1 MQSNNAEDIDVKAF
15 VKAWLDGKY
24 LEIIDPT
31 AQLAKFKEEFEALVQ
46 RTKQDCRG
54 GNMADKIK
62 EKANKMRSMSDKEL
76 VGYVENRV
84 EKARSEGFNKGYNL
98 RKIDVNNLTDFI
110 IEMEN
115 YINDISTSIKHSY
128 FDDLHEYLNG
138 LYNLTAKLYRRG
150 YMIGDGQS
158 TLSDSTLMNLPKKE
172 LVDIIRLLEKNCKVY
187 LNNLNTYSG
196 IVKELTEAKEDLI
209 EVGGIRS
216 NGKNQN

>member
-1 MQSNNAEDIDVKAF
+1 MQSKNEEQIDVKEF
-15 VKAWLDGKY
+15 VKTWLDGKY
-24 LEIIDPT
+24 LEKIAPT
-31 AQLAKFKEEFEALVQ
+31 AQLAKFKEEFEALAQ

-76 VGYVENRV
+76 VAYVENRV

-138 LYNLTAKLYRRG
+138 LHNLTAKLYRR
-150 YMIGDGQS
+150 
-158 TLSDSTLMNLPKKE
+158 
-172 LVDIIRLLEKNCKVY
+172 DI
-187 LNNLNTYSG
+187 
-196 IVKELTEAKEDLI
+196 
-209 EVGGIRS
+209 
-216 NGKNQN
+216 